1 MTDDAL
7 LGAAILL
14 VCCISSIL
22 IGAYAA
28 SRGFERA
35 LVKMLK
41 ANGVD
46 PDEEVEP
53 PEV

>member
-14 VCCISSIL
+14 TCCLCSIL

-28 SRGFERA
+28 SRGFEKA
-35 LVKMLK
+35 LMRMLK
-41 ANGVD
+41 ENEVD
-46 PDEEVEP
+46 PDEELKKTED
-53 PEV
+53 